1 MRHYKIIENGY
12 LTAIGKGYDGIEI
25 TEAEYNELLELI
37 RNRPTA
43 DAGYD
48 YLLKEDLTWELVEV
62 PVVEPTDEEISGDEL
77 LTMIEEVL

>member
-12 LTAIGKGYDGIEI
+12 LIAIGKGAGGVEI
-25 TEAEYNELLELI
+25 TKEKYDEILSLVQNK
-37 RNRPTA
+37 PTA

-48 YLLKEDLTWELVEV
+48 YWLKEDLTWEMVEV
-62 PVVEPTDEEISGDEL
+62 PVVEPTDDEISGEEL